1 MSAQFR
7 PNLGSSAGLLILGLT
22 GGREDDWIRLRR
34 VYRMIGLSSR
44 VLFFA
49 ALLAGPVVIQEML
62 RKWAS
67 GAIAAQRLARR

>member
-1 MSAQFR
+1 
-7 PNLGSSAGLLILGLT
+7 
-22 GGREDDWIRLRR
+22 
-34 VYRMIGLSSR
+34 MIGLSSR